1 MLFIFSQQRKREG
14 EGTGHKICK
23 QRNLLL
29 QHFLSSTG
37 SMKVTH
43 LDWNTIFCKL
53 HICRVFEILYPWK
66 IQWVFTLKLTYP
78 IRVENKEIQLT
89 RYCRSVWVCDRNR
102 SFLSIYEEVW
112 MVQGHHVL
120 WWSFSRDK
128 MLSSSCLDVPN
139 KRFHL
144 CVQKVLQSMKLGRC
158 LLPCIA
164 CVQSF
169 GKKKN

>member
-1 MLFIFSQQRKREG
+1 M
-14 EGTGHKICK
+14 
-23 QRNLLL
+23 
-29 QHFLSSTG
+29 
-37 SMKVTH
+37 
-43 LDWNTIFCKL
+43 
-53 HICRVFEILYPWK
+53 
-66 IQWVFTLKLTYP
+66 KLTYP

-139 KRFHL
+139 IRFHL

-169 GKKKN
+169 GRKKISETKLKMVIFMIIDSSRLHKLHLGKFLKSLSNF